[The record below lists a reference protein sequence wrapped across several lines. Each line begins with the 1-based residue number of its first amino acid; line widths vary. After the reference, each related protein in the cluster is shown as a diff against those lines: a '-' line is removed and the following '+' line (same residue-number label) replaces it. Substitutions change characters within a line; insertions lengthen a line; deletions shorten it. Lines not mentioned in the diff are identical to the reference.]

1 MMMKKTRSF
10 WFSDNYFLNTKIDEV
25 ESKIT
30 DTSAFMKTAVIN

>member
-10 WFSDNYFLNTKIDEV
+10 WFSDNYFLNTKIDKV

-30 DTSAFMKTAVIN
+30 DTSAFMNTAVIN